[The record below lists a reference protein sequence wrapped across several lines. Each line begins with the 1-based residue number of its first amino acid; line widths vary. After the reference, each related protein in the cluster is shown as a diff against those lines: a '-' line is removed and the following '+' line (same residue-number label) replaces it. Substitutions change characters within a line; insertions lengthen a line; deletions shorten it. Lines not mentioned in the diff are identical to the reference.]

1 MSAMSASPE
10 LVTAAVLVIGDEIL
24 SGRTKDKNIGFIA
37 DYLTAIGIDLKEVRV
52 ISDDETAIVDALNA
66 LRKTYTY
73 VFTTGG
79 IGPTHDDIT
88 AECVAKAFG
97 VGISHHPEAVAILK
111 ERMAKIGGELNEAR
125 LRMARIPHGAALVK
139 NKVSGAPGFWIENV
153 IVMAGVPSIMQA
165 MVDEVAPKLKT
176 GAKLLSETIRAD
188 AKEGDV
194 GTELGAIAKANPD
207 HHRQLSVLRRDARTE
222 HQYRGAVARSAKIAG
237 RQRRGRGDAQDGEG
251 AAGRGRA
258 LTFMPKPPASPLS
271 PEKIFPVS
279 WDQFHRDSRALAW
292 RLHAAGPF
300 DAVVAI
306 TRGGLVPAAIVAR
319 ELNVRLIETVCVA
332 SYQNYKNE
340 GELKVIK
347 GVGPEVTSMRAQG
360 KGVLIVDDLV
370 DTGKTARIVRD
381 MLPAAHF
388 ATVYAKPMGRP
399 LVDTFITEVSQDTW
413 IYFPWDT
420 GLAFQ
425 PPIREGGE

>member
-1 MSAMSASPE
+1 MAAMNANPE

-52 ISDDETAIVDALNA
+52 ISDDEAAIVEAVNA
-66 LRKTYTY
+66 LRARYTY

-111 ERMAKIGGELNEAR
+111 ERMAKTGGELNEAR

-194 GTELGAIAKANPD
+194 GTELGAIAKANPGD
-207 HHRQLSVLRRDARTE
+207 HHRQLSVLRREARAQ
-222 HQYRGAVARSAKIAG
+222 HQYRGALARSAEARG
-237 RQRRGRGDAQDGEG
+237 RQGGGGSDAGAGEVAIGGRG
-251 AAGRGRA
+251 A
-258 LTFMPKPPASPLS
+258 LSMPKPPTSPPS

-332 SYQNYKNE
+332 SYQDYKNE

-347 GVGPEVTSMRAQG
+347 GVGPEVTSMRGQG

-420 GLAFQ
+420 GLAFV
-425 PPIREGGE
+425 PPIREGGD